1 MSRVHLITM
10 KGIILAGGTGSR
22 LWPVSKSVNKHLLPI
37 FDKPMIYYPLFTLM
51 AAGIRQILLITD
63 VNSINA
69 YKSLL
74 GDGSDYGIE
83 IQYEKQDQASGIV
96 EAFIIGKK
104 FIDKDHC
111 ALILGDNLFHG
122 VKLGNFLSN
131 YTNCNGASIFA
142 YHVSDP
148 KSYGVVEISSDGEV
162 LSLEEKPNNPKSS
175 YAIPGLYFY
184 DNSVVDLAKQIKPS
198 KRNELEITDLN
209 LNYLQSKKL
218 AVNVLQ
224 RGTVWLDMGTADNL
238 FVASSFVK
246 TIQERQGLLVS
257 SIEEIAYRKGWIST
271 SKFSEIASKY
281 KNDYGKYLLKSVENF

>member
-1 MSRVHLITM
+1 M

-51 AAGIRQILLITD
+51 AAGIRQILLITNT
-63 VNSINA
+63 NSIDA
-69 YKSLL
+69 YESLL
-74 GDGSDYGIE
+74 GDGSNYGIE
-83 IQYEKQDQASGIV
+83 IKYEKQDQASGIV
-96 EAFIIGKK
+96 DAFIIGKK
-104 FIDKDHC
+104 FIDNDHC

-122 VKLGNFLSN
+122 VTLGNFLSN
-131 YTNCNGASIFA
+131 YTNCDGANIFA
-142 YHVSDP
+142 YHVNDP

-224 RGTVWLDMGTADNL
+224 RGTVWMDMGTADNL
-238 FVASSFVK
+238 FAASSFVK

-257 SIEEIAYRKGWIST
+257 SIEEIAYRKGWISH
-271 SKFSEIASKY
+271 SKFLDIATKY
-281 KNDYGKYLLKSVENF
+281 KNDYGRYLLKSVENF

>member
-1 MSRVHLITM
+1 MRNTL
-10 KGIILAGGTGSR
+10 GIILAAGRSSR
-22 LWPVSKSVNKHLLPI
+22 LFPATLACTKQVVPVY
-37 FDKPMIYYPLFTLM
+37 DKPLIYYALTTLI
-51 AAGIRQILLITD
+51 AAGIRDIVIITNPDEQTVFKKLLDGAGQQFGINLHFAVQPKPRGIAQAFTVVADQI
-63 VNSINA
+63 
-69 YKSLL
+69 
-74 GDGSDYGIE
+74 DGY
-83 IQYEKQDQASGIV
+83 DQFERV
-96 EAFIIGKK
+96 
-104 FIDKDHC
+104 

-122 VKLGNFLSN
+122 VTLGNFLSN
-131 YTNCNGASIFA
+131 YTNCDGASIFA
-142 YHVSDP
+142 YHVNDP

-224 RGTVWLDMGTADNL
+224 RGTVWMDMGTADNL
-238 FVASSFVK
+238 FAASSFVK

-257 SIEEIAYRKGWIST
+257 SIEEIAYRKGWISH
-271 SKFSEIASKY
+271 SKFLDIAAKY
-281 KNDYGKYLLKSVENF
+281 KNDYGRYLLKSVENF

>member
-1 MSRVHLITM
+1 M

-51 AAGIRQILLITD
+51 AAGIRQILLIT
-63 VNSINA
+63 NSHSISA

-74 GDGSDYGIE
+74 GDGSSYGVE

-96 EAFIIGKK
+96 DAFIIGKK
-104 FIDKDHC
+104 FISNDHC

-122 VKLGNFLSN
+122 AKLGNFLSN
-131 YTNCNGASIFA
+131 HTNCDGASIFA

-148 KSYGVVEISSDGEV
+148 KNYGVVEISSEGEV

-184 DNSVVDLAKQIKPS
+184 DNSVVDFAKQIKPS

-209 LNYLQSKKL
+209 LNYLHIKKL

-224 RGTVWLDMGTADNL
+224 RGTVWMDMGTADNL
-238 FVASSFVK
+238 FAASSFVK

-257 SIEEIAYRKGWIST
+257 SIEEIAFRKGWIGS
-271 SKFSEIASKY
+271 SKFLELASQY
-281 KNDYGKYLLKSVENF
+281 KNEYGRYLLKVIDKYEH